1 MSVNNT
7 ILSHIFTQSVLK
19 GLVENDSDATS
30 GLLTVVRRYHISY
43 ENGKTNA
50 EVISE
55 IYSHLDKNYR
65 NEYYY
70 KNTLIN
76 KLIVNAHRMRTT
88 VALTEVPVAK
98 SKADFI
104 MINGKAVVYEIKTE
118 LDTFERLHSQISD
131 YYKVFDHV
139 CVVTSE
145 DQSRDLMKQLQG
157 TPVGVYVLTKRNT
170 IKRLKE
176 PEKYTE
182 KLDVECIFKVLNKPE
197 YESLVKKI
205 HGSLPDVT
213 PVKYYSECRKIIK
226 KYTADDIYPL
236 FLAELKKRNKIDI
249 AEYKGVPEALHFL
262 VYFAK
267 YKTVDYKKLYQYL
280 CTPFEGS

>member
-7 ILSHIFTQSVLK
+7 ILSRIFTQSVLK
-19 GLVENDSDATS
+19 GLVENESDATS

-145 DQSRDLMKQLQG
+145 DQSRDLVKQLQG

-176 PEKYTE
+176 PEKYTD

-197 YESLVKKI
+197 YESLVKKL

-213 PVKYYSECRKIIK
+213 PVKYYSECKKIVK
-226 KYTADDIYPL
+226 KYTADVVYPL

-249 AEYKGVPEALHFL
+249 SEYKGVPEALHFL

-267 YKTVDYKKLYQYL
+267 YKTGDYKRLYQYL

>member
-1 MSVNNT
+1 MSENNT
-7 ILSHIFTQSVLK
+7 ILSRIFTQSVLK
-19 GLVENDSDATS
+19 GLIEKESDAVS

-43 ENGKTNA
+43 ANGKTNQ

-76 KLIVNAHRMRTT
+76 KLIINAHRLRTT
-88 VALTEVPVAK
+88 VALTEVPIAK

-118 LDTFERLHSQISD
+118 LDTFDRLHNQIKD
-131 YYKVFDHV
+131 YFKAFDHV

-145 DQSRDLMKQLQG
+145 EQSKELIKQLQD
-157 TPVGVYVLTKRNT
+157 TPVGIYVLSKRNT
-170 IKRLKE
+170 IKHVKE
-176 PEKYTE
+176 PKEYTND
-182 KLDVECIFKVLNKPE
+182 LDIDCIFRILNKPE
-197 YESLVKKI
+197 YESLVKNL
-205 HGSLPDVT
+205 HGSLPEAT
-213 PVKYYSECRKIIK
+213 PVRYYSECKRIVK
-226 KYTADDIYPL
+226 KYSVDEVYPH
-236 FLAELKKRNKIDI
+236 FLAELKKRNKISI
-249 AEYKGVPEALHFL
+249 AEYTSVPEALHFL

-267 YKTVDYKKLYQYL
+267 YKTRDYQKLNQFL
-280 CTPFEGS
+280 CAPFEGS